1 MQEAYKIASENSQ
14 KSSAK
19 GKKYYDRKVKGVPLQ
34 PGDRVLVRNLSERGG
49 PGKLRP
55 YWEEEVHKVLERIK
69 EGPVYKIQP
78 ETGKK
83 TIRVLHRNLLLP
95 VNDLPVED
103 HTLKVPVKKRQLNK
117 RKVTESSVDQEEEGS
132 EDEQWYYPYLPVTAG
147 NHDHVELLQR
157 SQTEKRSQ
165 LRPIAREFYP
175 SATPLSEPVTR
186 QDDQAEGEEQV
197 LEEEDIVEYGPEKLL
212 PSSRELPVRQNEQC
226 ESADEGDQETLRRSN
241 RQAKPKGILTYDI
254 LGQPTYRQSHLNA
267 VQPYMIPRSP
277 MTYQVFNAVPW
288 WQPIPIWT
296 C

>member
-1 MQEAYKIASENSQ
+1 MLNLKPEKETQSHLTFAKKWAYRMQEAYKIASENSQ

-55 YWEEEVHKVLERIK
+55 NWEKEVHKVLERIK

-117 RKVTESSVDQEEEGS
+117 RKVTEVSVDQEEESS
-132 EDEQWYYPYLPVTAG
+132 EDERWYYPYLPVTPG

-165 LRPIAREFYP
+165 LRLIAREFYP
-175 SATPLSEPVTR
+175 SATPLSEPVAI
-186 QDDQAEGEEQV
+186 QDDQAEGEQQV
-197 LEEEDIVEYGPEKLL
+197 LEEEDIVG
-212 PSSRELPVRQNEQC
+212 
-226 ESADEGDQETLRRSN
+226 
-241 RQAKPKGILTYDI
+241 
-254 LGQPTYRQSHLNA
+254 
-267 VQPYMIPRSP
+267 
-277 MTYQVFNAVPW
+277 
-288 WQPIPIWT
+288 
-296 C
+296 